1 MKPNSLKP
9 LQTALLVAFAAVIVA
24 GIAAL
29 KEQDAK
35 EDLIAERINL
45 GIQAQEYDLLKKRWS
60 LSESQ
65 ELYRYLQ
72 KHPNVT
78 KNEKRGGNITMQF
91 DNLSALEFNR
101 LSNKILNST
110 LVIKKLTLQRN
121 SNAKGSIIVEFES

>member
-9 LQTALLVAFAAVIVA
+9 LQTALIVAFAAVIVA